1 MTRDRMVLEQQ
12 PELAR
17 IEAEV
22 EEDFGPVEQ
31 QVEFFKTENKRRRE
45 IVIAIAIAIVIV
57 IVIVT
62 IVSEGRRRIAKVF

>member
-45 IVIAIAIAIVIV
+45 IVIAIAIV

-62 IVSEGRRRIAKVF
+62 VVVIVSEGRRRIAKVF

>member
-31 QVEFFKTENKRRRE
+31 QVEFFKTENNRRRE
-45 IVIAIAIAIVIV
+45 IVIAI
-57 IVIVT
+57 VIVT
-62 IVSEGRRRIAKVF
+62 VVVIVSEGRRRIAKVF